1 MKLSG
6 SPFGMSL
13 GDDVSEPAPP
23 SVASLW
29 RPLLLTAFA
38 FTPVLHLG
46 AYAPGVRDTLSL
58 TLAQL
63 GTISLVF
70 FISSSA
76 AYVPSGAVIERFG
89 PIRVIQIAGVIH
101 GAALIIG
108 GFSAAT
114 MLGMLAM
121 MAITGAL
128 HSALQVAVTV
138 WIAGRIPVQRQGLAL
153 GLKQSAIP
161 FGALVAGISLTQI
174 GSGAWRSVFITTGLV
189 IVALSVVVVKPLL
202 VERTIAR
209 PSLKQLFKIDKPL
222 AMLMIAGFICT
233 TSVIPLTVYLV
244 ESLVARDW
252 TELAAGTILTA
263 GAAANLLTRLACGF
277 LIDRDQ
283 RRAHRLL
290 LFMIT
295 SGGIGFLLLA
305 IPGMPFTGILFGA
318 MLAYGL
324 GWGWLGVYVFVVV
337 RDNRNRAATATAL
350 VHTGTSGGSAFGP
363 FIGGFFATA
372 YGYLPLWLACA
383 LGMFLVVGI
392 LSRYPKRNGILTD

>member
-1 MKLSG
+1 MT
-6 SPFGMSL
+6 PQ
-13 GDDVSEPAPP
+13 ETP
-23 SVASLW
+23 SVLSLW

-46 AYAPGVRDTLSL
+46 AYAPGVRDTLGL

-63 GTISLVF
+63 GTVSLVF

-89 PIRVIQIAGVIH
+89 PIRVIQLAGVIH
-101 GAALIIG
+101 GTALIAG
-108 GFSAAT
+108 GFLAQT
-114 MLGMLAM
+114 MVGMLIM
-121 MAITGAL
+121 MSITGAL

-138 WIAGRIPVQRQGLAL
+138 WIAGRIPIERQGLAL

-161 FGALVAGISLTQI
+161 FGALVAGVSLTQI
-174 GSGAWRSVFITTGLV
+174 GSGAWRSVFIATGIV
-189 IVALSVVVVKPLL
+189 IVALSAVAVQPLL
-202 VERTIAR
+202 VERRIAR
-209 PSLKQLFKIDKPL
+209 PSLKQMFRLDKPL

-252 TELAAGTILTA
+252 SEIAAGTILTA
-263 GAAANLLTRLACGF
+263 GAAANLVARLTCGF

-290 LFMIT
+290 LTMI
-295 SGGIGFLLLA
+295 SCGGVGFLLLA
-305 IPGMPFTGILFGA
+305 TPGMPFAGILFGA
-318 MLAYGL
+318 VLAYGL

-337 RDNRNRAATATAL
+337 RDNRDRAAAASAL

-363 FIGGFFATA
+363 FVGGFLATA

-383 LGMFLVVGI
+383 IGMFLVVTI
-392 LSRYPKRNGILTD
+392 LARYPKRDGAFTD

>member
-1 MKLSG
+1 M
-6 SPFGMSL
+6 
-13 GDDVSEPAPP
+13 SEPAHA
-23 SVASLW
+23 SVVSIW

-70 FISSSA
+70 FISSSI

-89 PIRVIQIAGVIH
+89 PIRVIQIAGAIH
-101 GAALIIG
+101 GIALIIG
-108 GFSAAT
+108 GFRVTT
-114 MLGMLAM
+114 MLGMLVM

-138 WIAGRIPVQRQGLAL
+138 WIAGRIPVVRQGLAL

-161 FGALVAGISLTQI
+161 FGALVAGVSLTQI
-174 GSGAWRSVFITTGLV
+174 GSGAWRSVFIATGVV
-189 IVALSVVVVKPLL
+189 ILALSLVAVKPLL
-202 VERTIAR
+202 VERTVAR
-209 PSLKQLFKIDKPL
+209 PSLKQLFKLDKSL
-222 AMLMIAGFICT
+222 AMLMIAGFVCT

-252 TELAAGTILTA
+252 TEIAAGAILTA
-263 GAAANLLTRLACGF
+263 GAAANLITRLTCGF

-290 LFMIT
+290 LTMIA
-295 SGGIGFLLLA
+295 SGGVGFLLLA
-305 IPGMPFTGILFGA
+305 TPGMPFVGILFGA

-337 RDNRNRAATATAL
+337 RDNRNRAAAASAL

-363 FIGGFFATA
+363 FVGGFLATA

-383 LGMFLVVGI
+383 VGMFIVVAI

>member
-1 MKLSG
+1 
-6 SPFGMSL
+6 MSL

-23 SVASLW
+23 SVLSLW

-58 TLAQL
+58 SLAQL

-70 FISSSA
+70 FFSSSA

-101 GAALIIG
+101 GSALIIG
-108 GFSAAT
+108 GFRATT

-161 FGALVAGISLTQI
+161 LGALVAGVSLTQI
-174 GSGAWRSVFITTGLV
+174 GSGAWRSIFIATGVVILLLSLV
-189 IVALSVVVVKPLL
+189 AVQPLIVA
-202 VERTIAR
+202 RTVAR
-209 PSLKQLFKIDKPL
+209 PSLKQLFTLDKSL
-222 AMLMIAGFICT
+222 AMLMIAGFVST

-252 TELAAGTILTA
+252 TEIAAGAVLTA
-263 GAAANLLTRLACGF
+263 GAAANLIARLACGF
-277 LIDRDQ
+277 LIDQDQ

-290 LFMIT
+290 LVMIA

-305 IPGMPFTGILFGA
+305 VPGMPFIGILVGA

-337 RDNRNRAATATAL
+337 RDNRNRAAAASAL

-363 FIGGFFATA
+363 FVGGFLATA

-383 LGMFLVVGI
+383 IGLFIAVSI
-392 LSRYPKRNGILTD
+392 LSRYPKRHGTLSE